1 MILCLILLF
10 SSLAFADFYCWK
22 CGKLIKEGSN
32 YCGNCGTSFEPQQQQ
47 RQQESGNV
55 IAGIIN
61 LAIGAQQYHQ
71 QRKYQKQQEEYI
83 QMNIDQQ
90 RDICIIG

>member
-1 MILCLILLF
+1 MHLQQPV
-10 SSLAFADFYCWK
+10 DTK
-22 CGKLIKEGSN
+22 GSN
-32 YCGNCGTSFEPQQQQ
+32 YCGNWGTSFEPQQQQ
-47 RQQESGNV
+47 QQQCQQESGNV
-55 IAGIIN
+55 IAGILN